1 MKNDQSM
8 ELEILNAAEKLFL
21 KKGFALTSTTM
32 IAKEVGC
39 NQALVHYYFRTK
51 EKLFESVFKNK
62 LMIFFSSFMKIDTQ
76 GLSFEEKL
84 RSKIEAHFDVLYENQ
99 QLPFLII
106 NELITNPDRISSI
119 KEQFKDKMTM
129 VFGQFEKEIEM
140 EVQKGN
146 IRPVSPLDIV
156 LSITALN
163 VNFFI
168 LKPIMLEI
176 LGLDKDQFN
185 QFASKRKE
193 ENVTTILNSLR
204 PQ

>member
-1 MKNDQSM
+1 LKNDQSM

-62 LMIFFSSFMKIDTQ
+62 LMIFFSSFMEIDTQ
-76 GLSFEEKL
+76 GFSFEEKL

-119 KEQFKDKMTM
+119 KEQFKDKLGTI
-129 VFGQFEKEIEM
+129 FHQFTAELEVEI
-140 EVQKGN
+140 QKGN
-146 IRPVSPLDIV
+146 VRPVSPLDIV
-156 LSITALN
+156 FSVLALN
-163 VNFFI
+163 VSFFI
-168 LKPIMLEI
+168 LKPIILET
-176 LGLDKDQFN
+176 LGLDDDQFN
-185 QFASKRKE
+185 QFAAKRKE
-193 ENVTTILNSLR
+193 ENVATILNSLR